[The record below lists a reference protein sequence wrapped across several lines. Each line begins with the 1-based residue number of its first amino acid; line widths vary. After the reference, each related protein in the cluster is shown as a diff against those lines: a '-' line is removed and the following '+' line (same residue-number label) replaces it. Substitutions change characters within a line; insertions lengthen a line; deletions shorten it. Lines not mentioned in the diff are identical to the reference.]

1 MEQITEKTVRN
12 AVAYELLVD
21 LTQALDNAYIS
32 SWQTTAAWQEQLD
45 AALEFLKENP
55 KE

>member
-1 MEQITEKTVRN
+1 MSITTKKAARN
-12 AVAYELLVD
+12 AVAYELLID
-21 LTQALDNAYIS
+21 LAQALDNAYIS